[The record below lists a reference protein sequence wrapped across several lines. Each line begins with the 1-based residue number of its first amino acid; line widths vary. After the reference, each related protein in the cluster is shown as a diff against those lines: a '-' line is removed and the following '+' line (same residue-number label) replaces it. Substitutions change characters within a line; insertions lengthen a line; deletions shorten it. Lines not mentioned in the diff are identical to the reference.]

1 LIFFLGLGVEKD
13 HDIVREE
20 ARDLMRQIQEKSVE
34 YDPER
39 KVRRPPSFDII

>member
-20 ARDLMRQIQEKSVE
+20 ARDLMRQIQEKSFE

-39 KVRRPPSFDII
+39 KVRRRLFFDLI